1 MSSASILHMC
11 DALTLQNDD
20 GISNNTPNTNAS
32 AKNAPSTAEI
42 SLMELSRQ
50 SEANAIKLAN
60 DLFASLNIT
69 SAHGNCNGDG
79 DGDTTQDEEEESA
92 VPSFISHH
100 IKNNSINSNS
110 SSNSNSKKYSRGH
123 SHGHGHGHGHGK
135 DSSSQDPLPIA
146 KACAESILHS
156 LTKVA
161 SGGNAASS
169 SLRLL
174 ETQRRHTD
182 AAAHDI
188 QAALQLRTYA
198 STAVDCLGARAYTN
212 AAKSVESY
220 RNVRPSER
228 ATVIAGPHSI
238 RAYERTKDVLE
249 RTVLQQYEVAV
260 ANGDLKGLSEL
271 TPLLGMLGRHLADKG
286 VGLYLRYSQN
296 ILSSI
301 MNEGL
306 EADSEVELKQNA
318 ETAEM
323 EEGVRISRAEI
334 KRRED
339 RKNSV
344 AHVTVCSKLAKIFN
358 VAVTHLRHH
367 LPMVAFSLGI
377 ADGDAA
383 LVQLVNL
390 EVEKRATAVIREYLE
405 QFGLK
410 EMHTHAERVGRRLE
424 DDYLTGDGFDDAF
437 GSFVT
442 FDNLTMDHNSQASS
456 SSSLPD
462 AMDDC
467 GFQQD
472 LGVTYSQMNSRLDEI
487 ALLMQHSESYERF
500 IRHAVAEVDK
510 ARVLRQQQ
518 QSADRKRQ
526 WMQKLQQ
533 DGKDVTL
540 EESQAFD
547 QKEAEQLRKDKAH
560 VQHVLPSQTQLNEMV
575 AEVGGYLSGLERTF
589 LLAGIQRAFYNYTGA
604 NGINSYNPLT
614 ILSSGAGSSYGRG
627 NGSSKTGGMA
637 LQTSVVE
644 ECLYA
649 AQQST
654 LRAFA
659 TGHNGTAA
667 AAANVCA
674 DTLRRVLLEALVQRA
689 ETGSSMLTPG
699 DGFLPGAGGS
709 LGKAAYGLMS
719 TAQKGLSTAT
729 KGRISSGDH
738 GSRTLNEE
746 EERMAMKQRI
756 DTGIARAC
764 ATMNDLEVAVDYTR
778 RLQDKLTQEMQG
790 TFAAMTPET
799 EQLNMCIKSLANTM
813 EAYQSSSNSAMDQL
827 ISVVMSRVR
836 SIVNECVGQESAAS
850 SGFSNVMG
858 GVGVGVGVG
867 GGTAAAVNV
876 VKMNYELDDAAF
888 ELAQLSEGYLSKL
901 CYMLDELMEPL
912 RGHLAPRLADALLVG
927 IIGGASKRL
936 EMAIKRTKFTPLG
949 ALALDSDI
957 RFFINF
963 VKERVDAQALTSN
976 TSLYKSCNP
985 LARLAQIAL
994 LMNVDDLDDV
1004 LDLITSSKRKKIWDL
1019 TLGDC
1024 KTFLT
1029 LRVDFETRKVNGLLQ
1044 MSD

>member
-1 MSSASILHMC
+1 MI
-11 DALTLQNDD
+11 
-20 GISNNTPNTNAS
+20 
-32 AKNAPSTAEI
+32 
-42 SLMELSRQ
+42 
-50 SEANAIKLAN
+50 
-60 DLFASLNIT
+60 
-69 SAHGNCNGDG
+69 
-79 DGDTTQDEEEESA
+79 
-92 VPSFISHH
+92 
-100 IKNNSINSNS
+100 
-110 SSNSNSKKYSRGH
+110 
-123 SHGHGHGHGHGK
+123 
-135 DSSSQDPLPIA
+135 
-146 KACAESILHS
+146 
-156 LTKVA
+156 
-161 SGGNAASS
+161 
-169 SLRLL
+169 
-174 ETQRRHTD
+174 
-182 AAAHDI
+182 
-188 QAALQLRTYA
+188 
-198 STAVDCLGARAYTN
+198 
-212 AAKSVESY
+212 
-220 RNVRPSER
+220 
-228 ATVIAGPHSI
+228 
-238 RAYERTKDVLE
+238 
-249 RTVLQQYEVAV
+249 
-260 ANGDLKGLSEL
+260 
-271 TPLLGMLGRHLADKG
+271 
-286 VGLYLRYSQN
+286 
-296 ILSSI
+296 
-301 MNEGL
+301 
-306 EADSEVELKQNA
+306 
-318 ETAEM
+318 
-323 EEGVRISRAEI
+323 
-334 KRRED
+334 
-339 RKNSV
+339 
-344 AHVTVCSKLAKIFN
+344 
-358 VAVTHLRHH
+358 
-367 LPMVAFSLGI
+367 
-377 ADGDAA
+377 
-383 LVQLVNL
+383 
-390 EVEKRATAVIREYLE
+390 
-405 QFGLK
+405 
-410 EMHTHAERVGRRLE
+410 
-424 DDYLTGDGFDDAF
+424 DGFDET
-437 GSFVT
+437 V
-442 FDNLTMDHNSQASS
+442 
-456 SSSLPD
+456 
-462 AMDDC
+462 
-467 GFQQD
+467 
-472 LGVTYSQMNSRLDEI
+472 
-487 ALLMQHSESYERF
+487 LLMQLRILPAFHSPCRDQ
-500 IRHAVAEVDK
+500 AMTEVGK

-526 WMQKLQQ
+526 WMQMLQQ

-589 LLAGIQRAFYNYTGA
+589 LLASIQRAFYNYTGA
-604 NGINSYNPLT
+604 NSSIHSYIPLT
-614 ILSSGAGSSYGRG
+614 ILSSGAGTSYGRG
-627 NGSSKTGGMA
+627 NSNSNRTGNGNGNGNGSSQTGGMA

-674 DTLRRVLLEALVQRA
+674 DTLGHVLLEALVQRA
-689 ETGSSMLTPG
+689 ETGSSMLTPD
-699 DGFLPGAGGS
+699 DGLLPGAGGS

-738 GSRTLNEE
+738 GSRSRSRTRTLNEE
-746 EERMAMKQRI
+746 EERMAVKQRI

-764 ATMNDLEVAVDYTR
+764 ATLNDLEVAVDYTR
-778 RLQDKLTQEMQG
+778 RLQEKLTQEMQG
-790 TFAAMTPET
+790 TFAATNPET

-867 GGTAAAVNV
+867 GGTATAVNV

-912 RGHLAPRLADALLVG
+912 RVHLAPRLADALLVG

-936 EMAIKRTKFTPLG
+936 EMSIKRTKFTPLG

-985 LARLAQIAL
+985 LARLAQITH

-1004 LDLITSSKRKKIWDL
+1004 LDLITSSKRKKMWDL

-1029 LRVDFETRKVNGLLQ
+1029 LRVDFESRKVNGLLQ